1 MFQIWCQTII
11 SLEILWRLPVFF
23 VFHCCNEVLRSHNVP
38 VTSSADRNINFENCC
53 GCLLLFCFF
62 SIRIFF
68 HGLTTHRTAGELKG
82 PSFIPLYHF
91 HPLMNIQIY
100 ICNFACEMTII
111 FLIAPLVFTRLLLD
125 NITLSNHHLNDWW
138 CDVNF
143 CLLTWWFESRFL
155 LQIFEIG
162 NRWPRTRIDYHPC
175 ITKWTD

>member
-38 VTSSADRNINFENCC
+38 VTSSADRNISFENCC

-62 SIRIFF
+62 SIRVFF

-100 ICNFACEMTII
+100 ICNFACEMTTI

-125 NITLSNHHLNDWW
+125 NITYRITIWMID
-138 CDVNF
+138 DVMLIF
-143 CLLTWWFESRFL
+143 VCLLDDLSLGFCYRYL
-155 LQIFEIG
+155 
-162 NRWPRTRIDYHPC
+162 R
-175 ITKWTD
+175 